1 MEKRKS
7 SETPD
12 TPSKKQKLSQSSYG
26 LGSKTST
33 KTSQTLSQNTQVQ
46 ADEATSIQMST
57 PTSKDS
63 SSREKKP
70 VKLHRKRAHYS
81 IQFRSNLSSVVS
93 FFQTLKFSSKHL
105 LELQK
110 TPFWYLIQAL
120 TTGRMDPKKSRKSD
134 DDVVAIIQCYNE
146 KTKAFTVGKKNLTFT
161 RNDMTLIFGLEGGKG
176 AMSLRYSKKPKSA
189 FLRRRFQKDTRLT
202 GPVLK
207 NALVKAMKGKQ
218 PTDFK
223 DVAII
228 VTLYLCLTLF
238 FATSGNSIGWVF
250 IKYVEPLES
259 MKQYDWPEAIT
270 STLIDSIMA
279 LHKTPE
285 KVTGCVIALLVN
297 SNTTDFP
304 RCAKWNLQTLM
315 KQLQKTPIHSLAPQ
329 QIDNKQLVKNPSEEL
344 CLGNKTKKELKK
356 AIVKF
361 KETLQDPSEDR
372 GTEHQA
378 SSAEEETSKESEEE
392 EEENNEHEEEDS
404 EQEHKHEEEEIEP
417 EHKEHKEQNEH
428 EEEEEEI
435 EPEHKEQNEHEEE
448 DSEQEHEQEHE
459 SDEKEDSEQEHEE
472 EDEQQEENKD
482 ESDEK
487 ENNEPMDKQH
497 DGICGSTMHQPEEF
511 EESKDAQIAD
521 LRQRLKALSQSKK
534 EEDRNWIE
542 LLAEKD
548 ISIRILTSDNSELQE
563 KESTIRM
570 KLRMLEVEKAND
582 TKTIQQLRCSNS
594 ELETENAKLHEQV
607 QKTIQQLRCSNSEL
621 ETENA
626 KLHEQVQELSV
637 QLATQPYRTP
647 TQLQPQVGMQVEQQP
662 TTQQEQMPQK
672 QQPKQKTKLYVKKD
686 PTSMIKNLKAKER
699 KETQH
704 DPEFQ
709 YPKVAKV
716 TRASKKAAKQVE
728 QSTKDE
734 EVIDADE
741 YILPQPINIRKPWVF
756 PQNLPI
762 SRLIK
767 DHIKDILQHISNVSG
782 LDALIWTSELN
793 LITFEDI
800 GSLIKQKE
808 IANNNFI
815 KMTENPTFRVSL
827 FDKHIET
834 AWRNYRFLHFPIN
847 TGGNEKS
854 THGNHWT
861 LLVLDKQNNL
871 WRFYNSL
878 RPRRDDEEDKYV
890 KDAKQLQD
898 YVENFLKACLERDA
912 QSQPSFKLINSQNT
926 SYDFEYVNNAP
937 QQESD
942 SLDCGLFV
950 CYIMKQYT
958 KHEPISSK
966 LSTQEIRLMRA
977 ELIER
982 FVTEVGRSWTE
993 PIEIPP
999 EEPQM

>member
-1 MEKRKS
+1 MAKRKG
-7 SETPD
+7 SETPE
-12 TPSKKQKLSQSSYG
+12 TPSKKQKLSQSSYA
-26 LGSKTST
+26 LGSKTSSKTLETPRKQEQLSQSSYHLRSKTST
-33 KTSQTLSQNTQVQ
+33 KTPQTPSQNTQVQ

-63 SSREKKP
+63 SSRGKKP

-81 IQFRSNLSSVVS
+81 IQYRSNLSSVVS

-161 RNDMTLIFGLEGGKG
+161 TNDMTLIFGLEGGKG

-279 LHKTPE
+279 LHRTPE
-285 KVTGCVIALLVN
+285 KVTGCVIALLVKD

-304 RCAKWNLQTLM
+304 RCAKWNLQTLT
-315 KQLQKTPIHSLAPQ
+315 KQLQKTPVHSLAPR
-329 QIDNKQLVKNPSEEL
+329 QIDNKQLVKNPSEEF
-344 CLGNKTKKELKK
+344 CLGKKTKKELKK
-356 AIVKF
+356 AIVIF
-361 KETLQDPSEDR
+361 KEKLQDPSED
-372 GTEHQA
+372 GGNEQKEEETTKETSNGQEHQA
-378 SSAEEETSKESEEE
+378 SSTEEETTKESEEIE
-392 EEENNEHEEEDS
+392 PEDKEQNEQKENDEESDEEENNEQMDQQHDEESDEEENEQKES
-404 EQEHKHEEEEIEP
+404 EQED
-417 EHKEHKEQNEH
+417 
-428 EEEEEEI
+428 
-435 EPEHKEQNEHEEE
+435 E
-448 DSEQEHEQEHE
+448 D
-459 SDEKEDSEQEHEE
+459 
-472 EDEQQEENKD
+472 EDEQDEENKD
-482 ESDEK
+482 ESDEE
-487 ENNEPMDKQH
+487 ENNKQMDQQH

-534 EEDRNWIE
+534 EEDRNWME

-548 ISIRILTSDNSELQE
+548 ISIRILTSHNSELQE

-570 KLRMLEVEKAND
+570 KLRMLEVEKAD
-582 TKTIQQLRCSNS
+582 D
-594 ELETENAKLHEQV
+594 A
-607 QKTIQQLRCSNSEL
+607 KTIQQLRCSNSEL

-647 TQLQPQVGMQVEQQP
+647 TQLQPQVGMQLEQQP
-662 TTQQEQMPQK
+662 TTQQEQIPHK
-672 QQPKQKTKLYVKKD
+672 QQPKQKKKLYVKKD

-699 KETQH
+699 KEKQH

-716 TRASKKAAKQVE
+716 TRASKQAAKQVE
-728 QSTKDE
+728 QSTKDK
-734 EVIDADE
+734 EVLDADA
-741 YILPQPINIRKPWVF
+741 YVLPQPINITKSWVF
-756 PQNLPI
+756 PQTLPI

-782 LDALIWTSELN
+782 LEALIWTSELN
-793 LITFEDI
+793 IITFEDI
-800 GSLIKQKE
+800 GNLIKQKE

-815 KMTENPTFRVSL
+815 NMTENQSFRVSL

-861 LLVLDKQNNL
+861 LLVLDKQDNL

-878 RPRRDDEEDKYV
+878 RPRRDDAEDKYV
-890 KDAKQLQD
+890 KDAKQLITWRI
-898 YVENFLKACLERDA
+898 F
-912 QSQPSFKLINSQNT
+912 
-926 SYDFEYVNNAP
+926 
-937 QQESD
+937 
-942 SLDCGLFV
+942 
-950 CYIMKQYT
+950 
-958 KHEPISSK
+958 
-966 LSTQEIRLMRA
+966 
-977 ELIER
+977 
-982 FVTEVGRSWTE
+982 
-993 PIEIPP
+993 
-999 EEPQM
+999 

>member
-1 MEKRKS
+1 
-7 SETPD
+7 
-12 TPSKKQKLSQSSYG
+12 
-26 LGSKTST
+26 
-33 KTSQTLSQNTQVQ
+33 
-46 ADEATSIQMST
+46 
-57 PTSKDS
+57 
-63 SSREKKP
+63 
-70 VKLHRKRAHYS
+70 
-81 IQFRSNLSSVVS
+81 
-93 FFQTLKFSSKHL
+93 
-105 LELQK
+105 
-110 TPFWYLIQAL
+110 
-120 TTGRMDPKKSRKSD
+120 MDPKKSRKSD

-161 RNDMTLIFGLEGGKG
+161 TNDMTLIFGLEGGKG

-279 LHKTPE
+279 SHRTPE
-285 KVTGCVIALLVN
+285 KVTGCMCQVEP
-297 SNTTDFP
+297 SNLDETAAEDTSP
-304 RCAKWNLQTLM
+304 LSCTS
-315 KQLQKTPIHSLAPQ
+315 T
-329 QIDNKQLVKNPSEEL
+329 VKNPSEEF
-344 CLGNKTKKELKK
+344 CLGKKTKKELKK
-356 AIVKF
+356 AIVIF
-361 KETLQDPSEDR
+361 KETLQDPSED
-372 GTEHQA
+372 GGNEQKEGNTEEYEASNGQEHQA
-378 SSAEEETSKESEEE
+378 SSTEEETTKESEEIE
-392 EEENNEHEEEDS
+392 PEDKEQNEQKEEDS
-404 EQEHKHEEEEIEP
+404 EQED
-417 EHKEHKEQNEH
+417 
-428 EEEEEEI
+428 
-435 EPEHKEQNEHEEE
+435 E
-448 DSEQEHEQEHE
+448 D
-459 SDEKEDSEQEHEE
+459 
-472 EDEQQEENKD
+472 EDEQEEENKD
-482 ESDEK
+482 ESDKE
-487 ENNEPMDKQH
+487 ENNEQMDQQH

-534 EEDRNWIE
+534 EEDRNWME

-548 ISIRILTSDNSELQE
+548 ISIRILTSHNSELQE

-570 KLRMLEVEKAND
+570 KLRMLEVEKAD
-582 TKTIQQLRCSNS
+582 DAKTIQQLRCSNS
-594 ELETENAKLHEQV
+594 ELK
-607 QKTIQQLRCSNSEL
+607 
-621 ETENA
+621 TENA

-647 TQLQPQVGMQVEQQP
+647 TQLQPQVGMQLEQQP
-662 TTQQEQMPQK
+662 TTQQEQIPHK
-672 QQPKQKTKLYVKKD
+672 QQPKQKKKLYVKKD

-699 KETQH
+699 KEKQH

-716 TRASKKAAKQVE
+716 TRASKQAAKQVE
-728 QSTKDE
+728 QSTKDK
-734 EVIDADE
+734 EVLDADA
-741 YILPQPINIRKPWVF
+741 YVLPQPINITKSWVF
-756 PQNLPI
+756 PQTLPI

-782 LDALIWTSELN
+782 LEALIWTSELN
-793 LITFEDI
+793 IITFEDI
-800 GSLIKQKE
+800 GNLIKQKE
-808 IANNNFI
+808 IANNVIDGYGEIFLADQIREKQQPTSFFFTSMCLNFI
-815 KMTENPTFRVSL
+815 NMTENQSFRVSL

-861 LLVLDKQNNL
+861 LLVLDKQDNL

-878 RPRRDDEEDKYV
+878 RPRRDDAEDKYV

-950 CYIMKQYT
+950 CYIMKQYS
-958 KHEPISSK
+958 KHEPIKSK

>member
-1 MEKRKS
+1 MVKRKS
-7 SETPD
+7 SETPE

-26 LGSKTST
+26 LGSKASSKTLETPSKKEQFSQSSYHLKSKTST
-33 KTSQTLSQNTQVQ
+33 KTPQTPPQNTQVQ

-63 SSREKKP
+63 SSRGKKP

-93 FFQTLKFSSKHL
+93 FFQTLKFNSKYL

-146 KTKAFTVGKKNLTFT
+146 KTKAFTVRKKNLTFT
-161 RNDMTLIFGLEGGKG
+161 TNDMTLIFGLEGGKG

-207 NALVKAMKGKQ
+207 NALIKAMKGKR

-223 DVAII
+223 DVGII

-259 MKQYDWPEAIT
+259 MKQYDWSEAIT

-285 KVTGCVIALLVN
+285 KVAGCVIALL
-297 SNTTDFP
+297 
-304 RCAKWNLQTLM
+304 WNFQTLT
-315 KQLQKTPIHSLAPQ
+315 KQLQKTPVHSLAHR
-329 QIDNKQLVKNPSEEL
+329 QIDNKQLVKNPSEEF
-344 CLGNKTKKELKK
+344 CLGKKTKKELKK

-361 KETLQDPSEDR
+361 NETLQDPFEDQ
-372 GTEHQA
+372 GNEQAEGNTKEYEASNGQKHQA
-378 SSAEEETSKESEEE
+378 SSTEEETSEESEEIE
-392 EEENNEHEEEDS
+392 PEDKEKNEQKEEDS
-404 EQEHKHEEEEIEP
+404 EQE
-417 EHKEHKEQNEH
+417 
-428 EEEEEEI
+428 
-435 EPEHKEQNEHEEE
+435 
-448 DSEQEHEQEHE
+448 D
-459 SDEKEDSEQEHEE
+459 EE

-482 ESDEK
+482 ENDEE
-487 ENNEPMDKQH
+487 ENNEPMDQQH

-548 ISIRILTSDNSELQE
+548 ISIRILTSHNSELQE

-570 KLRMLEVEKAND
+570 KLRMLEVEKADD
-582 TKTIQQLRCSNS
+582 T
-594 ELETENAKLHEQV
+594 
-607 QKTIQQLRCSNSEL
+607 KTIQQLRCSNSEL

-662 TTQQEQMPQK
+662 TTQQEQMPHK

-699 KETQH
+699 KEKQH
-704 DPEFQ
+704 DLEFQ

-716 TRASKKAAKQVE
+716 TRASKQAAKQVE
-728 QSTKDE
+728 QSTKDK
-734 EVIDADE
+734 EVLDADA
-741 YILPQPINIRKPWVF
+741 YVLPQPINIRKSWVF
-756 PQNLPI
+756 PQTLPI

-782 LDALIWTSELN
+782 LEALIWTSEN
-793 LITFEDI
+793 CQQ
-800 GSLIKQKE
+800 S
-808 IANNNFI
+808 
-815 KMTENPTFRVSL
+815 
-827 FDKHIET
+827 
-834 AWRNYRFLHFPIN
+834 WRNYRFLHFPIN
-847 TGGNEKS
+847 TRGNEKS

-861 LLVLDKQNNL
+861 LLVLDKQDNL

-878 RPRRDDEEDKYV
+878 RPRRDDAEDKYV
-890 KDAKQLQD
+890 KDAKQLITWRI
-898 YVENFLKACLERDA
+898 F
-912 QSQPSFKLINSQNT
+912 
-926 SYDFEYVNNAP
+926 
-937 QQESD
+937 
-942 SLDCGLFV
+942 
-950 CYIMKQYT
+950 
-958 KHEPISSK
+958 
-966 LSTQEIRLMRA
+966 
-977 ELIER
+977 
-982 FVTEVGRSWTE
+982 
-993 PIEIPP
+993 
-999 EEPQM
+999 

>member
-1 MEKRKS
+1 
-7 SETPD
+7 
-12 TPSKKQKLSQSSYG
+12 
-26 LGSKTST
+26 
-33 KTSQTLSQNTQVQ
+33 
-46 ADEATSIQMST
+46 MST
-57 PTSKDS
+57 STSKDS
-63 SSREKKP
+63 SSRGKKH
-70 VKLHRKRAHYS
+70 VKLHRKRAYYS

-93 FFQTLKFSSKHL
+93 FFQTLKFNSKHL
-105 LELQK
+105 IELQK

-161 RNDMTLIFGLEGGKG
+161 TNDMTLIFGLEGGKG

-285 KVTGCVIALLVN
+285 KVTGCVIALL
-297 SNTTDFP
+297 
-304 RCAKWNLQTLM
+304 WNLQTLT
-315 KQLQKTPIHSLAPQ
+315 KQLQKTPVHSLAPR
-329 QIDNKQLVKNPSEEL
+329 QIDNKQLVKNPSEEF
-344 CLGNKTKKELKK
+344 CLGNKTKKELKN

-372 GTEHQA
+372 GNEQAEGNTEEYEASNGQEHQA
-378 SSAEEETSKESEEE
+378 SSTKEETS
-392 EEENNEHEEEDS
+392 EEN
-404 EQEHKHEEEEIEP
+404 
-417 EHKEHKEQNEH
+417 
-428 EEEEEEI
+428 
-435 EPEHKEQNEHEEE
+435 
-448 DSEQEHEQEHE
+448 SEQEHEQEHE

-487 ENNEPMDKQH
+487 ENNEPMDQQH

-511 EESKDAQIAD
+511 EESKDDQIAD

-534 EEDRNWIE
+534 EEDKNWIE

-548 ISIRILTSDNSELQE
+548 ISIRILTSHNSELQE

-570 KLRMLEVEKAND
+570 KLRMLEVEKADD
-582 TKTIQQLRCSNS
+582 T
-594 ELETENAKLHEQV
+594 
-607 QKTIQQLRCSNSEL
+607 KTIQQLRCSNSEL

-647 TQLQPQVGMQVEQQP
+647 TQLQPQELECKRNNNRQP
-662 TTQQEQMPQK
+662 NKNKCHKNNNQNKRQNSIQK
-672 QQPKQKTKLYVKKD
+672 RSDVNDKKF
-686 PTSMIKNLKAKER
+686 KGKR
-699 KETQH
+699 KEGKH

-728 QSTKDE
+728 QSTKDK
-734 EVIDADE
+734 EVLDADA
-741 YILPQPINIRKPWVF
+741 YVLPQPINIRKSWVF
-756 PQNLPI
+756 PQTLPI

-782 LDALIWTSELN
+782 LEALIWTSELN

-800 GSLIKQKE
+800 GNLIKQKE

-815 KMTENPTFRVSL
+815 KMTENQTFRVSL

-861 LLVLDKQNNL
+861 LLVLDKQDNL

-878 RPRRDDEEDKYV
+878 RPRRDDAEDKYV

-942 SLDCGLFV
+942 SLDYGLSV
-950 CYIMKQYT
+950 CYIMKQYS

>member
-1 MEKRKS
+1 MAKRKG
-7 SETPD
+7 SETPE
-12 TPSKKQKLSQSSYG
+12 TPSKKQKLSQSSYA
-26 LGSKTST
+26 LGSKTSSKT
-33 KTSQTLSQNTQVQ
+33 LETPRKQEQLSQSSYHLRSKTSNKTPQTPSQNTQVQ

-63 SSREKKP
+63 SSRGKKP
-70 VKLHRKRAHYS
+70 VKLYRKRAHYS
-81 IQFRSNLSSVVS
+81 IQYRSNLSSVVS
-93 FFQTLKFSSKHL
+93 FLQTLKFSSKHL

-161 RNDMTLIFGLEGGKG
+161 TNDMTLIFGLEGGKG

-279 LHKTPE
+279 LHRTPE
-285 KVTGCVIALLVN
+285 KVTGCVIALLVKD

-304 RCAKWNLQTLM
+304 RCAKWNLQTLT
-315 KQLQKTPIHSLAPQ
+315 KQLQKTPVHSLAPR
-329 QIDNKQLVKNPSEEL
+329 QIDNKQLVKNPSEEF
-344 CLGNKTKKELKK
+344 CLGKKTKKELKK
-356 AIVKF
+356 AIVIF
-361 KETLQDPSEDR
+361 KEKLQDPSED
-372 GTEHQA
+372 GGNEQKEEETTKETSNGQEHQA
-378 SSAEEETSKESEEE
+378 SSTEEETTKESEEIE
-392 EEENNEHEEEDS
+392 PEDKEQNEQKENDEESDEEENNEQMDQQHDEESDEEENEQKES
-404 EQEHKHEEEEIEP
+404 EQED
-417 EHKEHKEQNEH
+417 
-428 EEEEEEI
+428 
-435 EPEHKEQNEHEEE
+435 E
-448 DSEQEHEQEHE
+448 D
-459 SDEKEDSEQEHEE
+459 
-472 EDEQQEENKD
+472 EDEQEEENKD
-482 ESDEK
+482 ESDEE
-487 ENNEPMDKQH
+487 ENNEQMDQQH

-534 EEDRNWIE
+534 EEDRNWME

-548 ISIRILTSDNSELQE
+548 ISIRILTSHNSELQE

-570 KLRMLEVEKAND
+570 KLRMLEVEKAD
-582 TKTIQQLRCSNS
+582 D
-594 ELETENAKLHEQV
+594 A
-607 QKTIQQLRCSNSEL
+607 KTIQQLRCSNSEL

-647 TQLQPQVGMQVEQQP
+647 TQLQPQVGMQLEQQP
-662 TTQQEQMPQK
+662 TTQQEQIPHK
-672 QQPKQKTKLYVKKD
+672 QQPKQKKKLYVKKD

-699 KETQH
+699 KEKQH

-716 TRASKKAAKQVE
+716 TRASKQAAKQVE
-728 QSTKDE
+728 QSTKDK
-734 EVIDADE
+734 EVLDADA
-741 YILPQPINIRKPWVF
+741 YVLPQPINITKSWVF
-756 PQNLPI
+756 PQTLPI

-782 LDALIWTSELN
+782 LDFN
-793 LITFEDI
+793 
-800 GSLIKQKE
+800 
-808 IANNNFI
+808 
-815 KMTENPTFRVSL
+815 
-827 FDKHIET
+827 
-834 AWRNYRFLHFPIN
+834 
-847 TGGNEKS
+847 
-854 THGNHWT
+854 
-861 LLVLDKQNNL
+861 LDK
-871 WRFYNSL
+871 
-878 RPRRDDEEDKYV
+878 
-890 KDAKQLQD
+890 
-898 YVENFLKACLERDA
+898 
-912 QSQPSFKLINSQNT
+912 
-926 SYDFEYVNNAP
+926 
-937 QQESD
+937 
-942 SLDCGLFV
+942 
-950 CYIMKQYT
+950 
-958 KHEPISSK
+958 
-966 LSTQEIRLMRA
+966 
-977 ELIER
+977 
-982 FVTEVGRSWTE
+982 
-993 PIEIPP
+993 
-999 EEPQM
+999 

>member
-1 MEKRKS
+1 MAKRKG
-7 SETPD
+7 SETPE
-12 TPSKKQKLSQSSYG
+12 TPSKKQKLSH
-26 LGSKTST
+26 T
-33 KTSQTLSQNTQVQ
+33 KTPQTPSQNTQVQ
-46 ADEATSIQMST
+46 ADEATGIQMST

-63 SSREKKP
+63 SSRGKKP

-161 RNDMTLIFGLEGGKG
+161 TNDMTLIFDLEGGKG

-279 LHKTPE
+279 LHRTPE
-285 KVTGCVIALLVN
+285 KVTGCVIALLKTVTQQT
-297 SNTTDFP
+297 SQE
-304 RCAKWNLQTLM
+304 CAKWNLQTLT
-315 KQLQKTPIHSLAPQ
+315 KQLQKTPVHSLAPR
-329 QIDNKQLVKNPSEEL
+329 QIDNKQLVKNPSEEF
-344 CLGNKTKKELKK
+344 CLGKKTKKELKK
-356 AIVKF
+356 AIVIF
-361 KETLQDPSEDR
+361 KETLQDPSED
-372 GTEHQA
+372 GGNQQKEGNTEEYEASNGQEHQA
-378 SSAEEETSKESEEE
+378 SSTEEETTKESEEIE
-392 EEENNEHEEEDS
+392 PEDKEQNEQKEEDS
-404 EQEHKHEEEEIEP
+404 EQED
-417 EHKEHKEQNEH
+417 
-428 EEEEEEI
+428 
-435 EPEHKEQNEHEEE
+435 E
-448 DSEQEHEQEHE
+448 D
-459 SDEKEDSEQEHEE
+459 ED
-472 EDEQQEENKD
+472 EDEQEEENND
-482 ESDEK
+482 ESDEE
-487 ENNEPMDKQH
+487 ENNEPMDQQH
-497 DGICGSTMHQPEEF
+497 DGICGLTTHQPEEF
-511 EESKDAQIAD
+511 EESKDAQFAD

-534 EEDRNWIE
+534 EEDRNWME

-548 ISIRILTSDNSELQE
+548 ISIRILTSHNSELQE

-582 TKTIQQLRCSNS
+582 AKTIQQLM
-594 ELETENAKLHEQV
+594 
-607 QKTIQQLRCSNSEL
+607 CSNSEL

-647 TQLQPQVGMQVEQQP
+647 TQLQPQVEMQLEQQP
-662 TTQQEQMPQK
+662 TTQQEQMPHK
-672 QQPKQKTKLYVKKD
+672 QQPKQKNKLFVKKD

-699 KETQH
+699 KEKQH

-716 TRASKKAAKQVE
+716 TRASKQAAKQVE
-728 QSTKDE
+728 QSTKDK
-734 EVIDADE
+734 EVLDADA
-741 YILPQPINIRKPWVF
+741 YVLPQPINITKSWVF
-756 PQNLPI
+756 PQTLPI

-782 LDALIWTSELN
+782 LEALIWTSELN
-793 LITFEDI
+793 IITFEDI
-800 GSLIKQKE
+800 GNLIKQKE
-808 IANNNFI
+808 IANN
-815 KMTENPTFRVSL
+815 VS
-827 FDKHIET
+827 H
-834 AWRNYRFLHFPIN
+834 
-847 TGGNEKS
+847 
-854 THGNHWT
+854 
-861 LLVLDKQNNL
+861 
-871 WRFYNSL
+871 
-878 RPRRDDEEDKYV
+878 
-890 KDAKQLQD
+890 
-898 YVENFLKACLERDA
+898 
-912 QSQPSFKLINSQNT
+912 
-926 SYDFEYVNNAP
+926 
-937 QQESD
+937 
-942 SLDCGLFV
+942 
-950 CYIMKQYT
+950 
-958 KHEPISSK
+958 
-966 LSTQEIRLMRA
+966 
-977 ELIER
+977 
-982 FVTEVGRSWTE
+982 
-993 PIEIPP
+993 
-999 EEPQM
+999 

>member
-1 MEKRKS
+1 
-7 SETPD
+7 
-12 TPSKKQKLSQSSYG
+12 
-26 LGSKTST
+26 
-33 KTSQTLSQNTQVQ
+33 
-46 ADEATSIQMST
+46 MST

-63 SSREKKP
+63 SSRGKKP

-161 RNDMTLIFGLEGGKG
+161 TNDMTLIFGLEGGKG

-279 LHKTPE
+279 LHRTPE
-285 KVTGCVIALLVN
+285 KVTGCVIALL
-297 SNTTDFP
+297 
-304 RCAKWNLQTLM
+304 WNLQTLT
-315 KQLQKTPIHSLAPQ
+315 KQLQKTPVHSLAPR
-329 QIDNKQLVKNPSEEL
+329 QIDNKQLVKNPSEEF
-344 CLGNKTKKELKK
+344 CLGKKTKKELKK
-356 AIVKF
+356 AIVIF
-361 KETLQDPSEDR
+361 KETLQDPSED
-372 GTEHQA
+372 GGNEQKEGNTEEYEASNGQEHQA
-378 SSAEEETSKESEEE
+378 SSTEEETTKESEEIE
-392 EEENNEHEEEDS
+392 PEDKEQNEQKEEDS
-404 EQEHKHEEEEIEP
+404 EQED
-417 EHKEHKEQNEH
+417 
-428 EEEEEEI
+428 
-435 EPEHKEQNEHEEE
+435 E
-448 DSEQEHEQEHE
+448 D
-459 SDEKEDSEQEHEE
+459 
-472 EDEQQEENKD
+472 EDEQEEENKD
-482 ESDEK
+482 ESDEE
-487 ENNEPMDKQH
+487 ENNEQMDQQH

-521 LRQRLKALSQSKK
+521 LRQRLKALSQSQK
-534 EEDRNWIE
+534 EEDRNWME

-548 ISIRILTSDNSELQE
+548 ISIRILTSHNSELQE

-570 KLRMLEVEKAND
+570 KLRMLEVEKAD
-582 TKTIQQLRCSNS
+582 D
-594 ELETENAKLHEQV
+594 A
-607 QKTIQQLRCSNSEL
+607 KTIQQLRCSNSEL

-637 QLATQPYRTP
+637 QLATQPYRTL
-647 TQLQPQVGMQVEQQP
+647 TQLQPQVGMQLEQQP
-662 TTQQEQMPQK
+662 TTQQEQIPHK
-672 QQPKQKTKLYVKKD
+672 QQPKQKKKLYVKKD

-699 KETQH
+699 KEKQH

-716 TRASKKAAKQVE
+716 TRASKQAAKQVE
-728 QSTKDE
+728 QSTKDK
-734 EVIDADE
+734 EVLDADA
-741 YILPQPINIRKPWVF
+741 YVLPQPINITKSWVF
-756 PQNLPI
+756 PQTLPI

-782 LDALIWTSELN
+782 LDFN
-793 LITFEDI
+793 
-800 GSLIKQKE
+800 
-808 IANNNFI
+808 
-815 KMTENPTFRVSL
+815 
-827 FDKHIET
+827 
-834 AWRNYRFLHFPIN
+834 
-847 TGGNEKS
+847 
-854 THGNHWT
+854 
-861 LLVLDKQNNL
+861 LDK
-871 WRFYNSL
+871 
-878 RPRRDDEEDKYV
+878 
-890 KDAKQLQD
+890 
-898 YVENFLKACLERDA
+898 
-912 QSQPSFKLINSQNT
+912 
-926 SYDFEYVNNAP
+926 
-937 QQESD
+937 
-942 SLDCGLFV
+942 
-950 CYIMKQYT
+950 
-958 KHEPISSK
+958 
-966 LSTQEIRLMRA
+966 
-977 ELIER
+977 
-982 FVTEVGRSWTE
+982 
-993 PIEIPP
+993 
-999 EEPQM
+999 

>member
-1 MEKRKS
+1 MAKRKG
-7 SETPD
+7 SETPE
-12 TPSKKQKLSQSSYG
+12 TPSKKQKLSQSSYA
-26 LGSKTST
+26 LGSKTSSKT
-33 KTSQTLSQNTQVQ
+33 LETPRKQEQLSQSSYHLRSKTSNKTPQTPSQNTQVQ

-63 SSREKKP
+63 SSRGKKP
-70 VKLHRKRAHYS
+70 VKLYRKRAHYS
-81 IQFRSNLSSVVS
+81 IQYRSNLSSVVS

-161 RNDMTLIFGLEGGKG
+161 TNDMTLIFGLEGGKG

-279 LHKTPE
+279 LHRTPE
-285 KVTGCVIALLVN
+285 KVTGCVIALLVKD

-304 RCAKWNLQTLM
+304 RCAKWNLQTLT
-315 KQLQKTPIHSLAPQ
+315 KQLQKTPVHSLAPR
-329 QIDNKQLVKNPSEEL
+329 QIDNKQLVKNPSEEF
-344 CLGNKTKKELKK
+344 CLGKKTKKELKK
-356 AIVKF
+356 AIVIF
-361 KETLQDPSEDR
+361 KEKLQDPSED
-372 GTEHQA
+372 GGNEQKEEETTKETSNGQEHQA
-378 SSAEEETSKESEEE
+378 SSTEEETTKESEEIE
-392 EEENNEHEEEDS
+392 PEDKEQNEQKENDEESDEEENNEQMDQQHDEESDEEENEQKES
-404 EQEHKHEEEEIEP
+404 EQED
-417 EHKEHKEQNEH
+417 
-428 EEEEEEI
+428 
-435 EPEHKEQNEHEEE
+435 E
-448 DSEQEHEQEHE
+448 D
-459 SDEKEDSEQEHEE
+459 
-472 EDEQQEENKD
+472 EDEQEEENKD
-482 ESDEK
+482 ESDEE
-487 ENNEPMDKQH
+487 ENNEQMDQQH

-534 EEDRNWIE
+534 EEDRNWMK

-548 ISIRILTSDNSELQE
+548 ISIRILTSHNSELQE

-570 KLRMLEVEKAND
+570 KLRMLEVEKAD
-582 TKTIQQLRCSNS
+582 D
-594 ELETENAKLHEQV
+594 A
-607 QKTIQQLRCSNSEL
+607 KTIQQLRCSNSEL

-647 TQLQPQVGMQVEQQP
+647 TQLQPQVGMQLEQQP
-662 TTQQEQMPQK
+662 TTQQEQIPHK
-672 QQPKQKTKLYVKKD
+672 QQPKQKKKLYVKKD

-699 KETQH
+699 KEKQH

-716 TRASKKAAKQVE
+716 TRASKQAAKQVE
-728 QSTKDE
+728 QSTKDK
-734 EVIDADE
+734 EVLDADA
-741 YILPQPINIRKPWVF
+741 YVLPQPISITKSWVF
-756 PQNLPI
+756 PQTLPI

-782 LDALIWTSELN
+782 LEALIWTSELN
-793 LITFEDI
+793 IITFEDI
-800 GSLIKQKE
+800 GNLIKQKE

-815 KMTENPTFRVSL
+815 NMTENQSFRVSL

-861 LLVLDKQNNL
+861 LLVLDKQDNL

-878 RPRRDDEEDKYV
+878 RPRRDDAEDKYV

-950 CYIMKQYT
+950 CYIMKQYS
-958 KHEPISSK
+958 KHEPIKSK